1 MRTVFLL
8 PLTAGAMIAA
18 GCGPR
23 GREQAAP
30 SVPRRDLTLQAQGGG
45 VEVASAVELQNIQ
58 SHRHTP
64 RASRRISR
72 LASTPLSSPIQAT
85 PAPAA
90 VAAAPALALPVARP
104 VSTVSDPVSDREL
117 PPGKT
122 VTVIPA
128 SSGPSTEPGWTDE
141 APRAR
146 GGTMVVGGGGGRCR
160 GGGRGRGPGIGIAA
174 APRPDFR

>member
-1 MRTVFLL
+1 MRTVFL
-8 PLTAGAMIAA
+8 PLTAVAMIAA

-23 GREQAAP
+23 GREQAP
-30 SVPRRDLTLQAQGGG
+30 SAPRRDLTLQAQGGG
-45 VEVASAVELQNIQ
+45 AEVASAVELQNIR
-58 SHRHTP
+58 SLRHTP

-72 LASTPLSSPIQAT
+72 PASAPLSRPIQAA

-90 VAAAPALALPVARP
+90 MAAAPALALPVATP

-117 PPGKT
+117 APGKT

-128 SSGPSTEPGWTDE
+128 SSGPSTEPGWTDQ
-141 APRAR
+141 APRDR
-146 GGTMVVGGGGGRCR
+146 GASVGGRVGGGCR

-174 APRPDFR
+174 APQPDFR